1 MFFVL
6 LIFILQFLGSKILVG
21 GLTGS
26 VIFYKINMIDP
37 FAFLE
42 VSIATRSLT
51 VVLVLSFVAVAIVYL
66 MFGRAF
72 CGWICPFDF
81 IFKLIGKISPYA
93 KRKVYYPI
101 KENGSSSVKSEITKW
116 SLVGAFVILALVVKV
131 PIFTRYI
138 SHNTN
143 LFRAI
148 SSLNGL
154 IKGMFY
160 ALDEFLFSISIIG
173 FFIAFEFFF
182 PRKWCKNFCPV
193 GKIYGLFNKVSL
205 IRLKFENSEACKECF
220 VCQIKCYMG
229 VPLHE
234 FILEAREK
242 NKVVSGRFIDCIY
255 CGECVLACEKIQKG
269 NPSIKISL
277 K

>member
-42 VSIATRSLT
+42 VLIATRSLT
-51 VVLVLSFVAVAIVYL
+51 VVLALSFIAVVVIYL
-66 MFGRAF
+66 VFGRAF
-72 CGWICPFDF
+72 CGWVCPFDF
-81 IFKLIGKISPYA
+81 IFKLIGQLSPYA
-93 KRKVYYPI
+93 ERKTSYAI
-101 KENGSSSVKSEITKW
+101 RGNGLSNVKSGITRW
-116 SLVGAFVILALVVKV
+116 SLVVIFVSLALVAEA

-143 LFRAI
+143 LFRAV
-148 SSLNGL
+148 SSLSGI
-154 IKGMFY
+154 IKGMLY
-160 ALDEFLFSISIIG
+160 ALDEFLFSISVII
-173 FFIAFEFFF
+173 FFITFEFFF
-182 PRKWCKNFCPV
+182 PRKWCRSFCPV

-205 IRLKFENSEACKECF
+205 IKLKFENSEMCKECF
-220 VCQIKCYMG
+220 ACQIKCYMD
-229 VPLHE
+229 VPLYE
-234 FILEAREK
+234 FILKAKGK
-242 NKVVSGRFIDCIY
+242 NQAISGRFIDCIY

-269 NPSIKISL
+269 SPNIKISL